1 VAEPEEFSDSLN
13 LPAPAGIKRPW
24 TDDEELPNGGV
35 RIHLKRACNGC
46 GQLIGDVNDFEIA
59 RAMAGLPLEDVRGE
73 CPTCSEVAS

>member
-1 VAEPEEFSDSLN
+1 MAEIEEFSDSLN

-46 GQLIGDVNDFEIA
+46 GGLIGDVNGSEIA
-59 RAMAGLPLEDVRGE
+59 RAMGGLPLEDVRDE
-73 CPTCSEVAS
+73 CPNCAGEAV